1 MIGEDIIGLFAV
13 LGDAGMLLAMAIIIL
28 VDGVGFPTLPE
39 VWMVFIFGAHPD
51 SFAWGAS
58 LVLVST
64 LASLGGN
71 FTLYSFV
78 KLVKV
83 PHRIE
88 RIMQRY
94 LNFIIVH
101 DERVLLLNR
110 AAPILPYTGAFMAV
124 SNWNLKK
131 CALYLFVGAM
141 AKSSLV
147 VVIAWLSFDNLR
159 AEVAPWVSLGL
170 VLTVLLASLTAS
182 FVYKKRAGLRG
193 VPERSQ

>member
-1 MIGEDIIGLFAV
+1 MIGEDIIGVFAG

-51 SFAWGAS
+51 SFAWGAL

-83 PHRIE
+83 PRRVK
-88 RIMQRY
+88 RIMQLY

-131 CALYLFVGAM
+131 CALYLMIGAM

-159 AEVAPWVSLGL
+159 AEIAPWVSLGL
-170 VLTVLLASLTAS
+170 VLTVLLISLTVS
-182 FVYKKRAGLRG
+182 FIYKKRTGLRG

>member
-1 MIGEDIIGLFAV
+1 MIGEDIIGLFVV
-13 LGDAGMLLAMAIIIL
+13 LGDAGMLLAMAVIIL

-51 SFAWGAS
+51 SFAWGAL
-58 LVLVST
+58 LVLVFT

-71 FTLYSFV
+71 FALYSFV

-83 PHRIE
+83 PRRVQ

-131 CALYLFVGAM
+131 CALYLFIGAM
-141 AKSSLV
+141 AKSSLI

-170 VLTVLLASLTAS
+170 VLTVLLVSLIVS
-182 FVYKKRAGLRG
+182 FIYKKRAGLRG

>member
-13 LGDAGMLLAMAIIIL
+13 LGDAGMLLAMAVIIL

-51 SFAWGAS
+51 SFAWGAF
-58 LVLVST
+58 LVLVCT

-71 FTLYSFV
+71 LTLYSFV

-83 PHRIE
+83 PHRVE

-110 AAPILPYTGAFMAV
+110 AAPILPYTGAFIAV

-131 CALYLFVGAM
+131 CALYLFIGAM

-147 VVIAWLSFDNLR
+147 VIIAWLSFDNLR

-170 VLTVLLASLTAS
+170 VLTVLLISLIVS
-182 FVYKKRAGLRG
+182 FIYKKRAGLRG

>member
-1 MIGEDIIGLFAV
+1 
-13 LGDAGMLLAMAIIIL
+13 
-28 VDGVGFPTLPE
+28 
-39 VWMVFIFGAHPD
+39 VF
-51 SFAWGAS
+51 
-58 LVLVST
+58 T

-83 PHRIE
+83 PRRVE
-88 RIMQRY
+88 RIMKRY

-131 CALYLFVGAM
+131 CVLYLFIGAM

-170 VLTVLLASLTAS
+170 VLTVLLVSLTVS
-182 FVYKKRAGLRG
+182 FIYKKRAGLRR

>member
-13 LGDAGMLLAMAIIIL
+13 LGDAGMLLAMAVIIL
-28 VDGVGFPTLPE
+28 VDGVGFPTIPE

-51 SFAWGAS
+51 SFAWGAF
-58 LVLVST
+58 LVLVCT
-64 LASLGGN
+64 MASLAGN

-78 KLVKV
+78 KLVKM
-83 PHRIE
+83 PHRVE
-88 RIMQRY
+88 RIMKRY

-131 CALYLFVGAM
+131 CALYLLIGAM

-170 VLTVLLASLTAS
+170 VLTVLLVSLTVS
-182 FVYKKRAGLRG
+182 LIYKKRVGLRG

>member
-1 MIGEDIIGLFAV
+1 MIGADIIGLFGD
-13 LGDAGMLLAMAIIIL
+13 LGDVGMLLAMAVIIL

-39 VWMVFIFGAHPD
+39 VWMVFIFGTHPS

-71 FTLYSFV
+71 FSLYTFV
-78 KLVKV
+78 KMVKMPRRV
-83 PHRIE
+83 E
-88 RIMQRY
+88 RIMKRS

-124 SNWNLKK
+124 SNWDLKK

-147 VVIAWLSFDNLR
+147 VAIAWLSFDSLR

-170 VLTVLLASLTAS
+170 VLTVLLISLTAS
-182 FVYKKRAGLRG
+182 FIYKKRAGLRG

>member
-1 MIGEDIIGLFAV
+1 MIGQDIIGLFAV
-13 LGDAGMLLAMAIIIL
+13 LGDAGMLLAMAVIIL

-51 SFAWGAS
+51 SFAWGAF
-58 LVLVST
+58 LVLVCT
-64 LASLGGN
+64 LASLAGN

-83 PHRIE
+83 PHRVE
-88 RIMQRY
+88 RIMKRY

-124 SNWNLKK
+124 SNWDIKK
-131 CALYLFVGAM
+131 CAIYLFIGAM

-170 VLTVLLASLTAS
+170 VLTVLLVSLTVS
-182 FVYKKRAGLRG
+182 LIYKKRVGLRG
-193 VPERSQ
+193 MPERSQ

>member
-1 MIGEDIIGLFAV
+1 MIGQDVIGLFAD
-13 LGDAGMLLAMAIIIL
+13 LGDTGMLLAMAVIIL

-39 VWMVFIFGAHPD
+39 VWMVFIFGTHPD

-58 LVLVST
+58 LVLVCT

-78 KLVKV
+78 KIVKM
-83 PHRIE
+83 PHRVE
-88 RIMQRY
+88 KIMKRY

-110 AAPILPYTGAFMAV
+110 AAPILPYTGAFIAV
-124 SNWNLKK
+124 SNWDLKK
-131 CALYLFVGAM
+131 CALYLLVGAM

-170 VLTVLLASLTAS
+170 VLTVLLVSLIVS
-182 FVYKKRAGLRG
+182 LIYKKRAGLRG

>member
-1 MIGEDIIGLFAV
+1 MIGADIIGLFAD
-13 LGDAGMLLAMAIIIL
+13 LGDAGMLLAMAVIIL

-39 VWMVFIFGAHPD
+39 VWMVFIFGTHPG
-51 SFAWGAS
+51 SFTWGAS

-88 RIMQRY
+88 KIMKRY

-124 SNWNLKK
+124 SNWDLKK

-147 VVIAWLSFDNLR
+147 VVIAWLSFDHLR

-170 VLTVLLASLTAS
+170 VLTVLLISLTAS
-182 FVYKKRAGLRG
+182 LIYKKRAGLRG

>member
-1 MIGEDIIGLFAV
+1 MIGADIIGLFGD
-13 LGDAGMLLAMAIIIL
+13 LGDVGMLLAMAVIIL

-39 VWMVFIFGAHPD
+39 VWMVFIFGTHPS

-71 FTLYSFV
+71 FSLYTFV
-78 KLVKV
+78 KMVKMPRRV
-83 PHRIE
+83 E
-88 RIMQRY
+88 RIMKRY

-124 SNWNLKK
+124 SNWDLKK

-147 VVIAWLSFDNLR
+147 VAIAWLSFDSLR

-170 VLTVLLASLTAS
+170 VLTVLLISLTAS
-182 FVYKKRAGLRG
+182 FIYKKRAGLRG

>member
-13 LGDAGMLLAMAIIIL
+13 LGDAGMLLAMAVIIL
-28 VDGVGFPTLPE
+28 VDGVGLPTLPE

-51 SFAWGAS
+51 SFAWGAF

-83 PHRIE
+83 PHRVE

-110 AAPILPYTGAFMAV
+110 AAPILPYTGAFIAV

-131 CALYLFVGAM
+131 CALYLFIGAM

-170 VLTVLLASLTAS
+170 VVTVLLISLTVS
-182 FVYKKRAGLRG
+182 FIYKKRAGLRG
-193 VPERSQ
+193 APE

>member
-1 MIGEDIIGLFAV
+1 MIGEDIIGVFAG

-51 SFAWGAS
+51 SFAWGAL

-83 PHRIE
+83 PRRVK
-88 RIMQRY
+88 RIMQLY

-131 CALYLFVGAM
+131 CALYLMIGAM

-159 AEVAPWVSLGL
+159 AEIAPWVSLGL
-170 VLTVLLASLTAS
+170 VLTVLLISLTVS
-182 FVYKKRAGLRG
+182 LIYKKRAGLRG